1 MKSPLSGEWN
11 VGRGLAAL
19 ALGFTILGVSC
30 SATNPSSTSNG
41 AGGSGGD
48 GAGGG
53 GGVGGFDPAG
63 TGGGPDVPEDPKTCA
78 EAAST
83 RSYVGCDFYP
93 TVVDNL
99 VWGIFD
105 YAVVVANAGDEPASV
120 TVKRGSE
127 VIATA
132 EVAPTGLSTIY
143 LPWVEEL
150 KSTVTPFLCAT
161 PSIKTQTVRADGGA
175 YHLVSTRPV
184 TVYQFNALEYAAKG
198 GPPGKDW
205 STCPAYA
212 CPNMDCYSYSNDAS
226 LLLPSTAQTRAYR
239 IMGPPA
245 WKNEEENSN
254 FEFPPYFA
262 VTGLSDNT
270 GVTIKLS
277 STASI
282 AGGAGVP
289 SVPPGGTA
297 TLALNRG
304 DVVQVVGGPG
314 SDFSGTLVTS
324 SAPVQVISG
333 ISCSNMPHDARACDH
348 LEESV
353 FPAETLGKRYFVTVP
368 TSPKSVPD
376 RHVVR
381 LYGNV
386 DGTKLTYPGG
396 APPGAPDTI
405 AAGEMV
411 EIGMTAQDFEVV
423 GDHEFG
429 AVSFQIGATLL
440 YPDLPYGP
448 LQKGDPAM
456 SFATA
461 VEQFRKKY
469 VFLAPA
475 DYDTSYADVIMPL
488 TATLKLDG
496 VALTIAPKPLSSG
509 FGIARLPLSNAKGG
523 AHVLEAS
530 EPVGI
535 QVMGYGSYT
544 SYQYPGGLNLREIAQ
559 PPLK

>member
-1 MKSPLSGEWN
+1 MKSRPSGDWN
-11 VGRGLAAL
+11 VGRAGAAL
-19 ALGFTILGVSC
+19 VLGLTILGAAC
-30 SATNPSSTSNG
+30 SATSPSASSRG

-48 GAGGG
+48 GAGGSG
-53 GGVGGFDPAG
+53 GTAGFDPTG
-63 TGGGPDVPEDPKTCA
+63 VGGGPDVPTDPKTCA
-78 EAAST
+78 EAAEA

-105 YAVVVANAGDEPASV
+105 YAVVVANAGEAPAAV
-120 TVKRGSE
+120 TVSRGSE

-132 EVAPTGLSTIY
+132 DVAPSGLATIY
-143 LPWVEEL
+143 LPWIEEL
-150 KSTVTPFLCAT
+150 KSTVTPFACAT
-161 PSIKTQTVRADGGA
+161 PSIKTSTVRVNGGA
-175 YHLVSTRPV
+175 YHLVSTVPV

-198 GPPGKDW
+198 GPAGKDW

-212 CPNMDCYSYSNDAS
+212 CPATACFSYSNDAS

-245 WKNEEENSN
+245 WMNPDNT

-262 VTGLSDNT
+262 LTGLSDNT
-270 GVTIKLS
+270 AVTIKLS
-277 STASI
+277 ATASI

-289 SVPPGGTA
+289 NTPPGGTA

-314 SDFSGTLVTS
+314 SDFSGSLVTT

-333 ISCSNMPHDARACDH
+333 ISCSNMPHDAVACDH

-368 TSPKSVPD
+368 TSPTPTPVG
-376 RHVVR
+376 HVVR

-386 DGTKLTYPGG
+386 DGTNLTYPGG
-396 APPGAPDTI
+396 APPGAPTTLG
-405 AAGEMV
+405 AGEMV
-411 EIGMTAQDFEVV
+411 DLGVISQDFEVV

-429 AVSFQIGATLL
+429 VVSFQIGASLL
-440 YPDLPYGP
+440 FPDLPVDQ
-448 LQKGDPAM
+448 QKGDPAM
-456 SFATA
+456 SLATA

-475 DYDTSYADVIMPL
+475 DYDSSYVDVIMPIG
-488 TATLKLDG
+488 ATLKLDG
-496 VALTIAPKPLSSG
+496 ATPPTQPKPLSSG
-509 FGIARLPLSNAKGG
+509 FGVARLPLSNVSGG
-523 AHVLEAS
+523 AHVLES
-530 EPVGI
+530 SLPVGI
-535 QVMGYGSYT
+535 QVMGYGTYT
-544 SYQYPGGLNLREIAQ
+544 SYQYPGGLNLRAIAQ

>member
-1 MKSPLSGEWN
+1 MKYPVFFN
-11 VGRGLAAL
+11 FQPGRALAGL
-19 ALGFTILGVSC
+19 ALGLTILGAAC
-30 SATNPSSTSNG
+30 SATGPSASTKG

-53 GGVGGFDPAG
+53 GGAAGFDPAG
-63 TGGGPDVPEDPKTCA
+63 SGGGPDIPTDPKTCA
-78 EAAST
+78 EAAEA

-120 TVKRGSE
+120 TVSRGSE

-132 EVAPTGLSTIY
+132 DVAPSGLSTIY

-161 PSIKTQTVRADGGA
+161 PSIKTQTVRVNGGA

-198 GPPGKDW
+198 GPAGKDW

-212 CPNMDCYSYSNDAS
+212 CPNTQCFSYSNDAS

-245 WKNEEENSN
+245 WLNPENN

-277 STASI
+277 GTASI

-289 SVPPGGTA
+289 STPPGGTA

-304 DVVQVVGGPG
+304 DVVQVVGGAG
-314 SDFSGTLVTS
+314 SDFSGTLVTT

-333 ISCSNMPHDARACDH
+333 ISCSNMPHDAVACDH

-353 FPAETLGKRYFVTVP
+353 FPAETLGKHYFVTVP
-368 TSPKSVPD
+368 TSPTASPVG
-376 RHVVR
+376 HVVR
-381 LYGNV
+381 LFGNV
-386 DGTKLTYPGG
+386 DNTTLTYPGG
-396 APPGAPDTI
+396 APPGAPSTL

-411 EIGMTAQDFEVV
+411 ELDMVSQDFEVV

-429 AVSFQIGATLL
+429 VVSFQIGASLI
-440 YPDLPYGP
+440 YPNLPVDQ
-448 LQKGDPAM
+448 QKGDPAM

-475 DYDTSYADVIMPL
+475 DYDASYADVIMPVA
-488 TATLKLDG
+488 ATLTLDG
-496 VALTIAPKPLSSG
+496 MTLAVQPKPLSSG
-509 FGIARLPLSNAKGG
+509 FGIARVPLSNAKGG

-530 EPVGI
+530 LPVGL
-535 QVMGYGSYT
+535 QVMGYGTYT